1 MCKIWVSQDHLG
13 FLFLIQVF
21 ISVSDE
27 YYDSSDGTSDIDEE
41 IDQLETTLRA
51 MTAERD
57 RLRQQ
62 MSRQ

>member
-1 MCKIWVSQDHLG
+1 MLSFCNS
-13 FLFLIQVF
+13 VF
-21 ISVSDE
+21 IAVSDD

-51 MTAERD
+51 MSAKRD

-62 MSRQ
+62 ISRQ